1 MDMNQMTERLR
12 EALTLAQQEG
22 IRRQQQ
28 QVESEHLLWALLAQE
43 KGLAGGLLAKCGVSL
58 EVARARVAEALDRL
72 PKVTG
77 AMEANK
83 IYVAPSLN
91 EVLVAAFDRAKQ
103 MGDEYVSVEHVL
115 LAMVPRVKALRDLG
129 LTENALLAALKE
141 ARGSPHLRTQIHRP
155 ILAGGCLRSSL
166 RSDALCIHPLGKCL
180 GRLDDR
186 LDVVGCLLL
195 IAPQEGLRQR
205 GVESDL
211 GQLPLDLGHHQLTLG
226 GLGPLGQGFGP
237 LLLLGLVAGLLVH
250 LGQLQVLAV
259 LRFEVLDLLGVL
271 RVHLGDPL
279 AEGLVDEVLLLLGE
293 DGLLAGLLCLCVLD
307 CFCHGLPSV
316 MVRKQSATTYL
327 SRVKLKTVMDWP
339 GSYLKI
345 DKDRNRNSTG
355 AVATATL
362 WPVISSC

>member
-129 LTENALLAALKE
+129 RTENALLTAWKE
-141 ARGSPHLRTQIHRP
+141 VRG
-155 ILAGGCLRSSL
+155 
-166 RSDALCIHPLGKCL
+166 
-180 GRLDDR
+180 
-186 LDVVGCLLL
+186 
-195 IAPQEGLRQR
+195 
-205 GVESDL
+205 
-211 GQLPLDLGHHQLTLG
+211 
-226 GLGPLGQGFGP
+226 
-237 LLLLGLVAGLLVH
+237 
-250 LGQLQVLAV
+250 
-259 LRFEVLDLLGVL
+259 
-271 RVHLGDPL
+271 
-279 AEGLVDEVLLLLGE
+279 
-293 DGLLAGLLCLCVLD
+293 
-307 CFCHGLPSV
+307 
-316 MVRKQSATTYL
+316 
-327 SRVKLKTVMDWP
+327 
-339 GSYLKI
+339 
-345 DKDRNRNSTG
+345 N
-355 AVATATL
+355 
-362 WPVISSC
+362 